1 MDRIGWDLSLGL
13 HILTFFQTG
22 HAPMRL
28 RTALTFLALS
38 VTGTSSAFATSI
50 LAKVHIAAHRLN
62 VSVGGKPTYSWGIA
76 TARRGYHTPR
86 GTYHVTAVDIDA
98 YSWKFDAPMPYAVC
112 FIRGDYCI
120 HAGHSIGQN
129 ASHGCIRL
137 ATSHAI
143 RFFNLVSANRGS
155 TTIVVH

>member
-1 MDRIGWDLSLGL
+1 MMSAIGASLKCHPARRTAAYGSKGL

-22 HAPMRL
+22 HSPKRL

-86 GTYHVTAVDIDA
+86 
-98 YSWKFDAPMPYAVC
+98 
-112 FIRGDYCI
+112 
-120 HAGHSIGQN
+120 
-129 ASHGCIRL
+129 
-137 ATSHAI
+137 
-143 RFFNLVSANRGS
+143 
-155 TTIVVH
+155 

>member
-1 MDRIGWDLSLGL
+1 MDKIGWDLSLGL

-22 HAPMRL
+22 HSPKRL

-98 YSWKFDAPMPYAVC
+98 YSWKYDAPMPYAVC
-112 FIRGDYCI
+112 FIRGDYWQLCTLRRGFSCAMI
-120 HAGHSIGQN
+120 RPPLMIG
-129 ASHGCIRL
+129 RL
-137 ATSHAI
+137 ARPQKRLKSH
-143 RFFNLVSANRGS
+143 RR
-155 TTIVVH
+155 

>member
-1 MDRIGWDLSLGL
+1 MSLGL

-22 HAPMRL
+22 HSPMRL

-38 VTGTSSAFATSI
+38 VTGTSNAFATSI
-50 LAKVHIAAHRLN
+50 LAKVHIAAHHLN

-86 GTYHVTAVDIDA
+86 GTYHVTALDIDA
-98 YSWKFDAPMPYAVC
+98 YSGKYDAPMPYAVC

-120 HAGHSIGQN
+120 HAGHSIGRN

-137 ATSHAI
+137 APSHAI